1 MNETFLL
8 RIDVARLRRRLTS
21 HAGRELSNGDAF
33 HWLRSQGFYLA
44 PGSWAAVLPALH
56 ALEPGE
62 IIASNRLEDR
72 ASG

>member
-1 MNETFLL
+1 VNETFLL
-8 RIDVARLRRRLTS
+8 RIDFAKLRRRLSS

-33 HWLRSQGFYLA
+33 HWLRSNGFYLA
-44 PGSWAAVLPALH
+44 PGSWAAAVQALR